1 MASTTAPLDTR
12 IAQVR
17 RFNRFYTRAIGVL
30 GEAMLDSSLSLSEVR
45 VLYELAL
52 AAADARPTAR
62 ALAAE
67 LGLDEGYLSRILRRF
82 TQRGW
87 LTREC
92 AAEDRR
98 KTYLSLTAR
107 GRKAFKPLDAR
118 SHEQAGALLRRL
130 SAGDQAALTESMRTV
145 ERLLGAGPTQPS
157 SPKFTLR
164 ALVPGDMGWV
174 IHRHG
179 ALYAREYNY
188 DARFEALVAHIAADF
203 VERFDPA
210 REACWIAEREGAIV
224 GSVFLVR
231 KSARVAKLRLL
242 YVEPSTRGLGV
253 GARLVDECVRFAR
266 GAGYRRIVLWT
277 QSELL
282 AARRLYARAG
292 FVCRGSEPHE
302 SFGRKLV
309 AETWVLML

>member
-1 MASTTAPLDTR
+1 MASTTVPLETR
-12 IAQVR
+12 IARVR
-17 RFNRFYTRAIGVL
+17 RFNRFYTRTIGVL
-30 GEAMLDSSLSLSEVR
+30 GEGMLDSSLSLSEVR
-45 VLYELAL
+45 VLYELAH
-52 AAADARPTAR
+52 AAAGSRPTAR

-82 TQRGW
+82 TQHGW
-87 LTREC
+87 LARQR

-107 GRKAFKPLDAR
+107 GRKAFQALDAR
-118 SHEQAGALLRRL
+118 SHAQAGALLRRL
-130 SAGDQAALTESMRTV
+130 SASDQAVLTESMRAI
-145 ERLLGAGPTQPS
+145 ERLLAAGPPQP
-157 SPKFTLR
+157 SPKFALR
-164 ALVPGDMGWV
+164 ALAPGDIGWV

-179 ALYAREYNY
+179 ALYAREYDY

-203 VERFDPA
+203 VEHFDPK
-210 REACWIAEREGAIV
+210 REACWIAERDGAIV

-231 KSARVAKLRLL
+231 KSALVAKLRLL
-242 YVEPSTRGLGV
+242 FVEPSTRGLGV
-253 GARLVDECVRFAR
+253 GTRLIDHCVRFAR

-292 FVCRGSEPHE
+292 FVCRGSESHE

-309 AETWVLML
+309 AETWVLTL